1 MELGP
6 VSVALIG
13 EAVRVMLEEVSE
25 GLAMARKCTPL
36 PRTHGPVVEYA
47 LDTCGSWGA
56 VIGKR
61 GASILTGEDGGTHS
75 SLPSPGGMNSRS
87 RGGEKGGRR
96 APAPLPCPLHL
107 CGSLGLYHD
116 AAAVL

>member
-6 VSVALIG
+6 ASVALIG

-25 GLAMARKCTPL
+25 GLVMARKCTPL

-47 LDTCGSWGA
+47 LDTCDSWGA

-61 GASILTGEDGGTHS
+61 GASVLTGEDGGTRS
-75 SLPSPGGMNSRS
+75 SLLSPGGMNSRS
-87 RGGEKGGRR
+87 RGGEKGGRG
-96 APAPLPCPLHL
+96 APAPLP
-107 CGSLGLYHD
+107 
-116 AAAVL
+116 